1 MQIEVTNLWLQ
12 NEEKRAVAKV
22 SFRDEVNV
30 PRNSAVVDV
39 FIPLTGTIEEMKQVA
54 LDRARAFLTEALSED
69 ATVIE

>member
-1 MQIEVTNLWLQ
+1 MQIEVTSLWLQ
-12 NEEKRAVAKV
+12 NEQKRAVAKV

-30 PRNSAVVDV
+30 PHNGAIVEV

-54 LDRARAFLTEALSED
+54 LDRARAFLVEALSED